1 MDADRTLVDRVV
13 KFAFLIRLASL
24 LLVVAMPSDVVRS
37 GVGFTAILFI
47 TLTSAAGLYRTSA
60 FTKRIAAHPILLVI
74 DVLAA
79 SAILAVVGTQ
89 SPLVIYTL
97 STAVLIGILLTPR
110 IAALVMAILVSSFV
124 LVAILETADGN
135 VHSSGA
141 TSALLLPITYAT
153 VAALGS
159 IMRSLHDAAMVE
171 QAKARRYSEDAARD
185 RERARLARDMHDS
198 VAKSLH
204 GIGLAAA
211 ALPRWAEHGSD
222 EIASKAMELQVAAE
236 SASREARDI
245 LVELRCDTDDRTLA
259 QQLRHLTEDL
269 RTGGLEAELAVA
281 GIGDCDHLIRSELLS
296 IAGEAVENVRRHSRA
311 THVSVR
317 CTGSPDTIELQII
330 DNGVGFE
337 PEHTP
342 HGHFGLVGMR
352 ERAESIGGTLALA
365 TRSGAGTTITVHAPR
380 AVTTGGAS

>member
-1 MDADRTLVDRVV
+1 VDADRTLVDQVV

-24 LLVVAMPSDVVRS
+24 FLVVAMPSDVVRS
-37 GVGFTAILFI
+37 GFGLAAILFI
-47 TLTSAAGLYRTSA
+47 TLTSATGLYLTSA
-60 FTKRIAAHPILLVI
+60 FTTRVAAHPIILVI
-74 DVLAA
+74 DVLVA
-79 SAILAVVGTQ
+79 SAILAAVGTQ

-110 IAALVMAILVSSFV
+110 IAVLVMSILISSYV
-124 LVAILETADGN
+124 LVAIIENADGN
-135 VHSSGA
+135 VDGRGA

-171 QAKARRYSEDAARD
+171 QAKARRYSADAARE

-211 ALPRWAEHGSD
+211 ALPRWADHGTD
-222 EIASKAMELQVAAE
+222 EVASKAIELQAAAE
-236 SASREARDI
+236 TASQEARDI
-245 LVELRCDTDDRTLA
+245 LIELRADTNDRTLA
-259 QQLRHLTEDL
+259 EQLRHLTEDL
-269 RTGGLEAELAVA
+269 RSGGVDAELAVD
-281 GIGDCDHLIRSELLS
+281 GIGDCDHLIKSELIS
-296 IAGEAVENVRRHSRA
+296 IADEAVENVRRHSRA
-311 THVSVR
+311 SRVSVR
-317 CTGSPDTIELQII
+317 CTGSADAIELQIT
-330 DNGVGFE
+330 DDGVGFE

-342 HGHFGLVGMR
+342 RGHFGLVGMR
-352 ERAESIGGTLALA
+352 ERADSIGATLNLT

-380 AVTTGGAS
+380 AVLTEGRS